1 MKKILHLFTTGILL
15 LISINNLKA
24 QDVSTDI
31 FHDGDVNVLFNI
43 DFNNPTNFLNWSGTN
58 YGDWE
63 GVEWNDDLPKRVVSL
78 SLIDKNLEKFSVA
91 NLEKLV
97 SLSCKGSLSYYT
109 NEIWYLDISNCT
121 SLTHLD
127 VSGNKLENFTFSNCK
142 ALESVNL
149 STNNLTALNFVEHPK
164 LTELNCSNNSIEDL
178 NITNCPK
185 LSTLDY
191 TKNKLTSL
199 KTSNCKSLTK
209 LEASGTLLENLE
221 TDNCISLKEIY
232 FPNNLIGTLDI
243 TGCTELTTLN
253 ITNNKLTSLNFKYCS
268 KLDTILLKNNLIT
281 NIDISDCPLVSQL
294 DLYNNNLT
302 SLNVADL
309 SSLTDLKVSKNQIT
323 NLDVSGCVSLSK
335 LDCFS
340 NKLTSLNA
348 SNLTSLSYLD
358 CSKNQLTELTTSGCS
373 KLKTVD
379 CKNNKLSTIDISQ
392 STSLTT
398 IDCSYNNFTNLDLSV
413 SNSIEEVDCSHNNLT
428 TLNVNGVSTLNS
440 LKCSFNN
447 IASISVSGME
457 SLATFYCDNN
467 KISNLNT
474 SGCLALS
481 NLRFAENPIDSI
493 NISGCELITHLSITD
508 FNIVDLN
515 ISGCTTLSSL
525 SLNREII
532 ESLNAKDC
540 SSIKS
545 TPFYGSRSSTEYYE
559 FPNLTFLDFSGCS
572 SLQSMKF
579 KAPKLSTLNIF
590 DCSSLITFDC
600 LSTKMTDLDL
610 KGCASLENLKVR
622 FTDITS
628 INLSDCKAL
637 ITLEC
642 TYNKIT
648 SLDLSNCNKLTEL
661 RCGSNEIT
669 SLNVHGCESLTKM
682 YCTGLRSCEIDASN
696 LTKLTAIWMNDGS
709 ATSLN
714 TSGCISLE
722 EIRCN
727 NNKLTSLD
735 ASDCSAL
742 VSIDSDDN
750 ELTVMSLTGCSA
762 LEILSF
768 SNNKLSDTDFSDCI
782 ELRSLNCK
790 TNFLGSLETVPTDKL
805 TSVNCQYNKI
815 PLSKL
820 EFILP
825 IKGTSYYLPQNKIFE
840 ERHITPGTEID
851 FSSEETIAETPTNF
865 LWYKNN
871 TLITGVTT
879 AKYTPV
885 ENGIY
890 YCRMSNSEL
899 AYSTPVKTLDILVAG
914 ENQNP
919 TDILLSNNSLE
930 ENSTMSIG
938 TISTIDP
945 DEADIYTYTI
955 ADNPHFYIKE
965 SELYSNKSFNYET
978 DEINQNVTITVT
990 DFRGLSYSKEFTIKI
1005 VDVKEKPII
1014 EFPTESY
1021 FQENLPVG
1029 SVIGTFEV
1037 TDEDVDDEVTYSLID
1052 NSESGFELIGDELV
1066 STRLFNYET
1075 TVRRNT
1081 VKVKAIDK
1089 AGLLTIEYFYV
1100 NITDSNENPTDITL
1114 TKYTVME
1121 NTTIGGSFG
1130 SYLKVVDPDYNNK
1143 HTFTLSD
1150 NRFILQEGSSYLL
1163 VNSELDYE
1171 VEKEHIITVTVTDE
1185 GGLSFS
1191 KDITLQVTDVN
1202 EAPVD
1207 IVLSADKI
1215 AENSLIETEIGV
1227 LTAIDLD
1234 LNDNCTLSL
1243 IDNPDFK
1250 LIADKLIS
1258 NTIFDYETQNL
1269 YKVIL
1274 IATDNSGLKL
1284 EKELTINVTNQ
1295 NEAPTDLTISNSTIV
1310 ENSDIGTV
1318 VGILSNNDVDQNDE
1332 FTYTITDNAN
1342 FRIEGDELRTKST
1355 FDFETDALTYSV
1367 NITATDK
1374 AGLKV
1379 EKELAITVT
1388 NVNEAPTALSL
1399 SANSIAENATIGAEV
1414 GTLSANE
1421 VDANDIL
1428 TYAIADNDYFRL
1440 EGDKLVTKLALDF
1453 ETNPSSIVVV
1463 SATDNDG
1470 LKVEK
1475 EFTINITDVNEA
1487 PGNIKLSANT
1497 IAENAI
1503 IGSEVG
1509 IISATDDEKDAIT
1522 YSIAGNDTFE
1532 VVGDKLLIKS
1542 PLDLETTPAYVINIT
1557 ATDAF
1562 EAAST
1567 VELTITVLNVNEAP
1581 TALTLS
1587 NSEIEETAP
1596 VGTVVGA
1603 LTAVD
1608 VDKDDVLTY
1617 SIIENNCFK
1626 LEADKLLTKSALDY
1640 ETQKSFVILM
1650 IATDA
1655 EGLKVEKEFFISIS
1669 NVNEAPTDIEL
1680 NTTNQLFEDASIG
1693 TLVGTF
1699 KSTDVD
1705 ENDTQSYT
1713 IEANDKFEI
1722 KGDELI
1728 TKSTFDYETKNVY
1741 TVNITVSD
1749 AAGLSFDKA
1758 FNISIVDVNEAPTVI
1773 ELSSAT
1779 VEENTEAGFEIGT
1792 LSSNEKDANDLI
1804 SFTILSNDN
1813 FKVEGDQLITTSV
1826 FNYEERSSYTVSI
1839 TATDKAGLSVTKE
1852 LVIEVSDKNEA
1863 PEFSSE
1869 PSTSILLTL
1878 EYIYEVECFDID
1890 GDDLTVEAI
1899 ELPSWLSLSNKGDGK
1914 YVLRG
1919 TPMHIGDYNV
1929 VLSLTDGEYMIKQEF
1944 KIVTDYILGVEEIT
1958 TEEIVNI
1965 YPNPVANELHI
1976 DLSGI
1981 NSDKI
1986 TISLLS
1992 LTGNQI
1998 FKETHQNNM
2007 SSLKIQKS
2015 VQNLK
2020 AGMYMLL
2027 IESDQNKKAYKI
2039 IKR

>member
-1 MKKILHLFTTGILL
+1 MKKILHLFTTGLFL

-43 DFNNPTNFLNWSGTN
+43 DYNNPTNFLNWSGTN

-78 SLIDKNLEKFSVA
+78 SIIDKNLEKFSVA

-142 ALESVNL
+142 ALETVNL

-164 LTELNCSNNSIEDL
+164 LTELNCSNNLIEDL
-178 NITNCPK
+178 NITDCPK

-199 KTSNCKSLTK
+199 KTSNCKSLIK

-243 TGCTELTTLN
+243 TGCIELTKLN
-253 ITNNKLTSLNFKYCS
+253 LTNNKLTSLNFKYCS

-281 NIDISDCPLVSQL
+281 DIDIYECPLVSQL
-294 DLYNNNLT
+294 DLYNNKLT
-302 SLNVADL
+302 SLNAADL
-309 SSLTDLKVSKNQIT
+309 SSLTDLNVSKNQIAD
-323 NLDVSGCVSLSK
+323 LDVTGCVSLTK

-340 NKLTSLNA
+340 NKLTTLNA
-348 SNLTSLSYLD
+348 SNLTALNYLD
-358 CSKNQLTELTTSGCS
+358 CSGNQLTALNTSGCS

-392 STSLTT
+392 STDLTT
-398 IDCSYNNFTNLDLSV
+398 IDCSYNNFTTLDLSV
-413 SNSIEEVDCSHNNLT
+413 SNSIEVVDCSHNNLT
-428 TLNVNGVSTLNS
+428 TLNVNGVSSLNS

-467 KISNLNT
+467 KITKLNT

-493 NISGCELITHLSITD
+493 NISGCALITYLSSTD
-508 FNIVDLN
+508 FNIIDLN
-515 ISGCTTLSSL
+515 VSGCTTLSSL
-525 SLNREII
+525 SLNRDII

-540 SSIKS
+540 SSLKS
-545 TPFYGSRSSTEYYE
+545 TPFYGSRSDTEYYE
-559 FPNLTFLDFSGCS
+559 FPNLTFLDLSGCS

-579 KAPKLSTLNIF
+579 KAPTLSTLNIF
-590 DCSSLITFDC
+590 DCSSLTTFDC
-600 LSTKMTDLDL
+600 LSTKMTDLNL
-610 KGCASLENLKVR
+610 KGCVSLENLKVR
-622 FTDITS
+622 FTDIAS
-628 INLSDCKAL
+628 INLSDSKAL

-669 SLNVHGCESLTKM
+669 SLNIKGCESLTKIF
-682 YCTGLRSCEIDASN
+682 CTGLRECELDASN
-696 LTKLTAIWMNDGS
+696 LTKLTTIWMNDGS

-735 ASDCSAL
+735 ASACSAL

-750 ELTVMSLTGCSA
+750 ELTAMNLTGCSS
-762 LEILSF
+762 LELLSF
-768 SNNKLSDTDFSDCI
+768 SNNKLSEIDISDCT
-782 ELRSLNCK
+782 ELQSLKCK
-790 TNFLGSLETVPTDKL
+790 SNLLRSLETVPTDKL
-805 TSVNCQYNKI
+805 KSVNCQYNKI

-825 IKGTSYYLPQNKIFE
+825 IKGVSYYLPQNKIFE

-851 FSSEETIAETPTNF
+851 FSSEETIAETPTSF

-879 AKYTPV
+879 ATYTPV

-890 YCRMSNSEL
+890 YCRMSNSKM

-919 TDILLSNNSLE
+919 TNILLSNNLLE
-930 ENSTMSIG
+930 ENSTISIG
-938 TISTIDP
+938 TISTIDA

-955 ADNPHFYIKE
+955 ANNPNFYIKE
-965 SELYSNKSFNYET
+965 SELYSNKSFNYES

-990 DFRGLSYSKEFTIKI
+990 DFRGLSYSKEFIIKI
-1005 VDVKEKPII
+1005 VDVHEKPII
-1014 EFPTESY
+1014 EFPIESY

-1037 TDEDVDDEVTYSLID
+1037 TDEDVNDEVTYSLID

-1066 STRLFNYET
+1066 STQLFNYET
-1075 TVRRNT
+1075 MVKRHT

-1089 AGLLTIEYFYV
+1089 AGLSTIKYFYV
-1100 NITDSNENPTDITL
+1100 NITDTNENPTDITL
-1114 TKYTVME
+1114 TTSTVME
-1121 NTTIGGSFG
+1121 NTSTGRSFG
-1130 SYLKVVDPDYNNK
+1130 GYLKAVDPDFNNK
-1143 HTFTLSD
+1143 HTFTISD
-1150 NRFILQEGSSYLL
+1150 NRFIIQEGSSYLL
-1163 VNSELDYE
+1163 VNSELNYE
-1171 VEKEHIITVTVTDE
+1171 LEKEHIITVTATDE
-1185 GGLSFS
+1185 GGLSFT
-1191 KDITLQVTDVN
+1191 KDITIQVTDVN

-1215 AENSLIETEIGV
+1215 AENSSLETEIGT
-1227 LTAIDLD
+1227 LTATDVD

-1250 LIADKLIS
+1250 LVEDKLIS

-1269 YKVIL
+1269 YEVIL
-1274 IATDNSGLKL
+1274 VATDNSGLEL
-1284 EKELTINVTNQ
+1284 EKELTISITNQ
-1295 NEAPTDLTISNSTIV
+1295 NEAPTDLSISNSTV
-1310 ENSDIGTV
+1310 AENSDIGTV
-1318 VGILSNNDVDQNDE
+1318 VGTLSNNDVDQNDE

-1342 FRIEGDELRTKST
+1342 FRVEGDKLCTKSI
-1355 FDFETDALTYSV
+1355 FNFETDGLTYPVS
-1367 NITATDK
+1367 ITVGDK
-1374 AGLKV
+1374 EGLGL
-1379 EKELAITVT
+1379 EKELTISIT
-1388 NVNEAPTALSL
+1388 NVNEAPTDLNL

-1414 GTLSANE
+1414 GTLSAND

-1428 TYAIADNDYFRL
+1428 TYTIADNNFFRL
-1440 EGDKLVTKLALDF
+1440 EGDKLVTKSALDF
-1453 ETNPSSIVVV
+1453 ETESSSIVIA

-1475 EFTINITDVNEA
+1475 EFIINIVDVNDA
-1487 PGNIKLSANT
+1487 PSNIELLPNT

-1522 YSIAGNDTFE
+1522 YSITKNDTFE
-1532 VVGDKLLIKS
+1532 VAGNKLLSKS
-1542 PLDLETTPAYVINIT
+1542 LLDFETTPSYLINIT
-1557 ATDAF
+1557 ATDALG
-1562 EAAST
+1562 AAST
-1567 VELTITVLNVNEAP
+1567 KELTITVTNVNEAP

-1587 NSEIEETAP
+1587 NSSIEESTLIGTE
-1596 VGTVVGA
+1596 VGTLSA
-1603 LTAVD
+1603 ED
-1608 VDKDDVLTY
+1608 VDQDDVLTF
-1617 SIIENNCFK
+1617 SIIENDCFK
-1626 LEADKLLTKSALDY
+1626 LESDKLITKSALDF
-1640 ETQKSFVILM
+1640 ETQKSFVILLT
-1650 IATDA
+1650 ATDT
-1655 EGLKVEKEFFISIS
+1655 EGLKVEKEFSISIS
-1669 NVNEAPTDIEL
+1669 NVNEAPTGIEL
-1680 NTTNQLFEDASIG
+1680 NSTNQLFEDAGIG

-1705 ENDTQSYT
+1705 ENDTHNYSIDT
-1713 IEANDKFEI
+1713 NDNFEI
-1722 KGDELI
+1722 EGDELI
-1728 TKSTFDYETKNVY
+1728 TKSTFDYETENVY

-1749 AAGLSFDKA
+1749 AVGLSFDKA
-1758 FNISIVDVNEAPTVI
+1758 FNIIINDVNEAPTVI
-1773 ELSSAT
+1773 ELSSAN
-1779 VEENTEAGFEIGT
+1779 VEENTDAGFEIGT
-1792 LSSNEKDANDLI
+1792 LSSNEKDANDAI
-1804 SFTILSNDN
+1804 SFTIAANDN
-1813 FKVEGDQLITTSV
+1813 FKLEGDKLITTSV
-1826 FNYEERSSYTVSI
+1826 FNYEEKNAYTVSI
-1839 TATDKAGLSVTKE
+1839 TATDLAGLSVTKE
-1852 LVIEVSDKNEA
+1852 LEIDVTDKNEA
-1863 PEFSSE
+1863 PEFTSE
-1869 PSTSILLTL
+1869 PNTSIQLTL

-1890 GDDLTVEAI
+1890 GDNLTVEAI
-1899 ELPSWLSLSNKGDGK
+1899 ELPNWLELSDDNDGN
-1914 YVLRG
+1914 YILSG
-1919 TPMHIGDYNV
+1919 TPEIIGDYKV
-1929 VLSLTDGEYMIKQEF
+1929 VLSLTDGEYTIKQEF
-1944 KIVTDYILGVEEIT
+1944 KIVTDYILGIEEIT
-1958 TEEIVNI
+1958 TEQIVNI

-1976 DLSGI
+1976 DLSGL
-1981 NSDKI
+1981 NSDKF
-1986 TISLLS
+1986 TISLLT

-1998 FKETHQNNM
+1998 FKETHQNNIG
-2007 SSLKIQKS
+2007 SLKIQKS

-2020 AGMYMLL
+2020 VGMYLLL
-2027 IESDQNKKAYKI
+2027 IESDQNKKSYKI